1 MSFKKTKQYM
11 DRELE
16 QLRKQWGLERLSSP
30 FIIKREVDE
39 FWRKRE
45 KIEELEL
52 RIKKLKHYGK
62 NSISRDSR

>member
-1 MSFKKTKQYM
+1 M

-52 RIKKLKHYGK
+52 RIKKLKHYEK
-62 NSISRDSR
+62 ESISRNNR